1 MVYDLYNQLESQ
13 AWELECEAAKS
24 ALNIARNICILSI
37 ALRWRSI
44 MFEYFGVQE
53 GKKNLMPYIIILRF
67 SHRSKLAFTFDNYCT

>member
-1 MVYDLYNQLESQ
+1 MVYDLYNHLDSQ

-24 ALNIARNICILSI
+24 TLNIARNICIPSI

-53 GKKNLMPYIIILRF
+53 ERKNY
-67 SHRSKLAFTFDNYCT
+67 